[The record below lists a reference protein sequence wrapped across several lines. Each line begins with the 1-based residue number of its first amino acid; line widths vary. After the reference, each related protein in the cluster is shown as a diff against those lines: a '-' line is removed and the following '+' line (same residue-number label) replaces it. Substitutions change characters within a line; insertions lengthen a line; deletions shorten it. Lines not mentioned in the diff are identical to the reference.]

1 MPEERR
7 HLDPELTL
15 LLGRID
21 GKLDSAL
28 ARMERIENGHAHLEE
43 RVSALERWRAYL
55 LGAAA
60 LAGAFSSQI
69 ADLVTKGLNAS

>member
-1 MPEERR
+1 MSQQN
-7 HLDPELTL
+7 HLDTELTL

-28 ARMERIENGHAHLEE
+28 SRMNSIEAKHDALEG
-43 RVSALERWRAYL
+43 RVSTLERWRAYL

-60 LAGAFSSQI
+60 LAGAFASQI
-69 ADLVTKGLNAS
+69 ASLVSKGFNA

>member
-1 MPEERR
+1 MSVHN
-7 HLDPELTL
+7 HLDTELTL

-28 ARMERIENGHAHLEE
+28 SRMHTIETKHDSLEE
-43 RVSALERWRAYL
+43 RLSTLERWRAYL

-60 LAGAFSSQI
+60 LAGAFASQI
-69 ADLVTKGLNAS
+69 ADLVSKGFNA